1 MDFVPDSVPP
11 EQWARILEDM
21 PWLDIPS
28 TPLVGV
34 VGVGKT
40 TEAQGVTV
48 ELLAIEIRQGGAV
61 IHWRARAAREVA
73 LLMPDVTV
81 ADEQSTTY
89 RVAPAQGG
97 GGGRDWYGETMFL
110 PAPPTNA
117 TLTVEVSSFGPPV
130 GMPPMPGYAPLP
142 PVNGPWRFE
151 VPLRASDSRHSQ

>member
-1 MDFVPDSVPP
+1 MAFVPDSVPP

-21 PWLDIPS
+21 PWLEIPS
-28 TPLVGV
+28 SPLLAVA
-34 VGVGKT
+34 GVGQT
-40 TEAQGVTV
+40 TEAEGVTV

-81 ADEQSTTY
+81 ADDRSTSY

-97 GGGRDWYGETMFL
+97 GAGCNWYGETMFL
-110 PAPPTNA
+110 PEPPTDA
-117 TLTVEVSSFGPPV
+117 TLIIEVLSFGPSV

-142 PVNGPWRFE
+142 PVTGPWGFQ
-151 VPLRASDSRHSQ
+151 VSLSSI